1 MTIAEVFRHIT
12 AKEKLRK
19 IETQER
25 ASFDY
30 ILSTLV
36 VKGFSI
42 AMGSKESYPTIEQAY
57 PGIFDEYLE
66 EKEELLQQKK
76 DELSILRFKQFAQ
89 SYNHKKYKEVSTKS
103 E

>member
-1 MTIAEVFRHIT
+1 MTLAELNRAIESKKRVQ
-12 AKEKLRK
+12 K
-19 IETQER
+19 IQAQER

-57 PGIFDEYLE
+57 PGIFDELKE
-66 EKEELLQQKK
+66 EKQDLLQQKK

-89 SYNHKKYKEVSTKS
+89 SYNHKKYKEVLAKS